1 VNLAL
6 RDWKKNIFIFLFYCV
21 VAASLLAPIGVENYI
36 PNVAD
41 YTNHIASIIQA
52 KMALMEGQFP
62 IRVSPFENQGLRYPI
77 FQFYSPSTY
86 TIAGLLYQWITPA
99 NPLLACKF
107 TMWIALIIGGVYM
120 NRLIYWFVHSKPAAL
135 LGSLVYLSSP
145 YYIIVINGFGDLS
158 EAVALG
164 LLPVA
169 VFYTLK
175 HYFHLYKLI
184 TLLQMSM
191 AWYFLITTHLITFF
205 YTFIFINIFL
215 LLITLKNKKHI
226 KNLIRAGIGYFFAFL
241 LAAWYLAPVSY
252 LGKYL
257 LINVTMSNTST
268 FMHFKPVFSQLVYQG
283 GSTFRAQ
290 LIYNHPAIGWTIL
303 LAAGASLYAVINKFS
318 IQNKRGDYLLPY
330 FLVVFILVFLLTWS
344 PINFWQWLPHI
355 LLLGQYSWRL
365 LSQVIWIGALLF
377 AWSICWVFQNKIDR
391 RHIIIGILLIGI
403 ATSSW
408 FPTLENSFKDLPK
421 LVEKPSLVY
430 NENAYLINFNK
441 NTQFVN
447 KLDTIKIYLL
457 MFNNILATNLNYT
470 IPETMLKNSYQP
482 YVTVDGSIE
491 NLSSKNQQITALI
504 NSTII
509 TTVKL
514 KQGKYHW
521 EIPLMPTIHTLKKS
535 DKYEFQFKLTSSN
548 PQSDLK
554 IHVDNILLSGF
565 LNPEDTLKPEQIKSL
580 CRQDKTT
587 TICEIDVPQNIN
599 LIELP
604 ALYYPKLLEITL
616 NEKPI
621 SYVSVLND
629 DLLFASIKPEPGKI
643 NLIKIKFLGLE
654 WANVVSMVF
663 LSLWIG
669 LLILSFFI
677 PNSRRQPNRC
687 SYFVI

>member
-1 VNLAL
+1 MNLAL
-6 RDWKKNIFIFLFYCV
+6 RDWKKNIFLFLFYWV
-21 VAASLLAPIGVENYI
+21 VAASLIAPIGVENYI

-41 YTNHIASIIQA
+41 YTNHIVSVIQA
-52 KMALMEGQFP
+52 KMALIEGQFP
-62 IRVSPFENQGLRYPI
+62 IRVSPFENQGFRYPI

-86 TIAGLLYQWITPA
+86 TLAGLLYQWITPA

-107 TMWIALIIGGVYM
+107 TMWIALIIGGIYM

-158 EAVALG
+158 EAFALG
-164 LLPVA
+164 LLPVV
-169 VFYTLK
+169 VFYTIQR
-175 HYFHLYKLI
+175 YFHPSKNI

-191 AWYFLITTHLITFF
+191 AWYFLITAHLITFL
-205 YTFIFINIFL
+205 YTFVFINIFL
-215 LLITLKNKKHI
+215 LLITFKNKKHI
-226 KNLIRAGIGYFFAFL
+226 KNLLRVGTGYFFAFL

-257 LINVTMSNTST
+257 LINVTMSNPST
-268 FMHFKPVFSQLVYQG
+268 FMNFKPVFSQLVYQG
-283 GSTFRAQ
+283 GSAFRAE

-303 LAAGASLYAVINKFS
+303 MAAGASLYAVINKFS

-344 PINFWQWLPHI
+344 PINFWQWLPHL

-391 RHIIIGILLIGI
+391 RHIIIGILLIGV
-403 ATSSW
+403 ATSNW
-408 FPTLENSFKDLPK
+408 FPTLENSFNDLPK

-430 NENAYLINFNK
+430 NENAYLLNFNK

-457 MFNNILATNLNYT
+457 MFNNILTTNLNYT
-470 IPETMLKNSYQP
+470 IPESMLKNSYQP
-482 YVTVDGSIE
+482 YVIVDGSIDDP
-491 NLSSKNQQITALI
+491 LSKDQQLSALM
-504 NSTII
+504 NGTTI
-509 TTVKL
+509 TTFKL

-521 EIPLMPTIHTLKKS
+521 EIPLMPTIHKLKKS
-535 DKYEFQFKLTSSN
+535 DKYEFQFKLTSLKT
-548 PQSDLK
+548 QSDLK
-554 IHVDNILLSGF
+554 IHVDNILLTGF
-565 LNPEDTLKPEQIKSL
+565 LNREDTLKPDQMKSF
-580 CRQDKTT
+580 CKQNKTT
-587 TICEIDVPQNIN
+587 TICKMNVPQNIN

-604 ALYYPKLLEITL
+604 ILYYPKLIDITL
-616 NEKPI
+616 NGKPT
-621 SYVSVLND
+621 SYISVLND
-629 DLLFASIKPEPGKI
+629 DLLFASVKPEPGKM
-643 NLIKIKFLGLE
+643 NLIKIKFLGLK

-663 LSLWIG
+663 LGLWIG
-669 LLILSFFI
+669 LLVVSIFTL
-677 PNSRRQPNRC
+677 RRQSN
-687 SYFVI
+687 